1 MLCFH
6 RLFRLQNPRRW
17 GGKTFI
23 FDFILIFRKHRTP
36 RRSSPDLPDSCQ
48 NFKFHFPGGLESGIK
63 IWSHFPLQTAC
74 RCKGLESINCEI
86 LLSSLFDHHSPRHQ
100 HYFHMHLYL
109 NQDFRGQR
117 EELRLK
123 KIHVSSSLPSTPLPL
138 SLFLFFTAPLHRWAR
153 VLLHD
158 HILPNVSS

>member
-1 MLCFH
+1 MSVKCKVVILCFH
-6 RLFRLQNPRRW
+6 RLFRLQNYRRW

-23 FDFILIFRKHRTP
+23 FDFILICRKHGTP

-63 IWSHFPLQTAC
+63 IWSHFPLQTAWW
-74 RCKGLESINCEI
+74 CKGLESINCEI

-109 NQDFRGQR
+109 NQDLEDRG
-117 EELRLK
+117 K
-123 KIHVSSSLPSTPLPL
+123 N
-138 SLFLFFTAPLHRWAR
+138 WG
-153 VLLHD
+153 
-158 HILPNVSS
+158 

>member
-1 MLCFH
+1 MSVKCKVVMLCFH

-109 NQDFRGQR
+109 NQDLEDRGKN
-117 EELRLK
+117 EVK
-123 KIHVSSSLPSTPLPL
+123 KNSCFVVFAINAITIIIIFIFHCT
-138 SLFLFFTAPLHRWAR
+138 FA
-153 VLLHD
+153 
-158 HILPNVSS
+158 